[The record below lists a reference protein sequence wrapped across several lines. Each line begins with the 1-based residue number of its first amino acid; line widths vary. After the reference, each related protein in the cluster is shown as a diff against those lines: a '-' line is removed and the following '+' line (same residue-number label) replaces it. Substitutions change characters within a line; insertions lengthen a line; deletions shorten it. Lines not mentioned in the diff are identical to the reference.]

1 MKERSPQLHARH
13 LRQNMNKAEV
23 LLWLQL
29 RRRKLKGLTFRR
41 QYPIGPYFADFAC
54 PLFRLTVEVDGA
66 SHGTDEALAYDR
78 NRRRYIESEGWRE
91 VRVSNGNIYTNME
104 GVLEAIASA
113 ATAVKPPAFR
123 RE

>member
-1 MKERSPQLHARH
+1 MNTLSPQQYARH

-29 RRRKLKGLTFRR
+29 RRRNLKGLTFRR

-66 SHGTDEALAYDR
+66 SHWTDEGLAYDR
-78 NRRRYIESEGWRE
+78 MRRKHIESEGWRE
-91 VRVSNGNIYTNME
+91 VRVSNGDIYMNME
-104 GVLEAIASA
+104 SVLEVIASA
-113 ATAVKPPAFR
+113 ATEVKPPAFR

>member
-1 MKERSPQLHARH
+1 MNTMPPQLYARQ
-13 LRQNMNKAEV
+13 LRRNMNKAEV

-29 RRRKLKGLTFRR
+29 RGRRLKGLTFRR

-66 SHGTDEALAYDR
+66 SHWTDEGLAYDR
-78 NRRRYIESEGWRE
+78 MRRARIESEGWRE
-91 VRVSNGNIYTNME
+91 LRVANGDIYMNME
-104 GVLEAIASA
+104 GVLEVIANA
-113 ATAVKPPAFR
+113 ATAARPVVFR